1 MNPEPPTSNLA
12 PPPRPR
18 TGTKEWSDH
27 SRNIF
32 TGCAHNCRYCY
43 AAAMAMQYHRIQNRA
58 QWRDMV
64 LNEKALNEKP
74 RKLDGRIMFPTTHD
88 IFPDDIE
95 GTIAYLRGWLEAGNE
110 ILIVT
115 KPHYEVIK
123 DLCEAFTDY
132 RDSIIF
138 RFTIG
143 SVDNRTL
150 AFWEPGAPLFN
161 ERLTSLAFA
170 FSEGFRT
177 SVSIEPY
184 LDGSVLAVVRET
196 EPYVTDTIWIGTM
209 NQISRRVDTTG
220 WTEEQFQHLRSVQN
234 LSRPKWVRYF
244 YDALKDNPKIRWK
257 DSIRKMLHLP
267 EVAP

>member
-1 MNPEPPTSNLA
+1 MSDTEGISTVNH
-12 PPPRPR
+12 PR
-18 TGTKEWSDH
+18 TGTKEWSEH
-27 SRNIF
+27 SKNIF
-32 TGCAHNCRYCY
+32 AGCAHDCRYCY
-43 AAAMAMQYHRIQNRA
+43 AAEMAMHYGRIKS
-58 QWRDMV
+58 RDAWPTMV

-74 RKLDGRIMFPTTHD
+74 RKLAGRIMFPTTHD

-115 KPHYEVIK
+115 KPHFDVIN
-123 DLCEAFTDY
+123 DLCEAFQEFKN
-132 RDSIIF
+132 SLIF

-143 SVDNRTL
+143 SVDNHTL
-150 AFWEPGAPLFN
+150 AFWEPGAPSFQ
-161 ERLTSLAFA
+161 ERLASLKLADLK
-170 FSEGFRT
+170 GFKT

-184 LDGSVLAVVRET
+184 LDGTLFEVVRHV

-220 WTEEQFQHLRSVQN
+220 WTPEEFEHLRHVQN
-234 LSRPKWVRYF
+234 LSRLKWVRYF

-257 DSIRKMLHLP
+257 DSVRKMLHFP
-267 EVAP
+267 GVAP